1 MIAGPHIQDHHCHH
15 HQDHQDHQDHHQ
27 DLTSKKLQETAK
39 PDKVAKLIRCLTDF
53 LFSSKSVF
61 LLLISIFSVV
71 LIISFYRPIT
81 RSAIMDNDFMKN
93 LEMSQINEIVNVM
106 VPMEYAKNS
115 QIIREG
121 EAGTLVYVME
131 EGKVQDDH
139 DEILNLNL
147 NFLYS
152 QVEVSREGKMLSMM
166 VAGKLFG
173 ELAILYNCKR

>member
-1 MIAGPHIQDHHCHH
+1 
-15 HQDHQDHQDHHQ
+15 
-27 DLTSKKLQETAK
+27 
-39 PDKVAKLIRCLTDF
+39 
-53 LFSSKSVF
+53 
-61 LLLISIFSVV
+61 
-71 LIISFYRPIT
+71 
-81 RSAIMDNDFMKN
+81 MDNDFMKN

-139 DEILNLNL
+139 DEIFNLNL

>member
-1 MIAGPHIQDHHCHH
+1 
-15 HQDHQDHQDHHQ
+15 
-27 DLTSKKLQETAK
+27 
-39 PDKVAKLIRCLTDF
+39 
-53 LFSSKSVF
+53 
-61 LLLISIFSVV
+61 
-71 LIISFYRPIT
+71 
-81 RSAIMDNDFMKN
+81 MDNDFMKN

>member
-1 MIAGPHIQDHHCHH
+1 
-15 HQDHQDHQDHHQ
+15 
-27 DLTSKKLQETAK
+27 
-39 PDKVAKLIRCLTDF
+39 
-53 LFSSKSVF
+53 
-61 LLLISIFSVV
+61 
-71 LIISFYRPIT
+71 
-81 RSAIMDNDFMKN
+81 MDNDFMKN

-147 NFLYS
+147 IFLYS
-152 QVEVSREGKMLSMM
+152 
-166 VAGKLFG
+166 
-173 ELAILYNCKR
+173 

>member
-1 MIAGPHIQDHHCHH
+1 
-15 HQDHQDHQDHHQ
+15 
-27 DLTSKKLQETAK
+27 
-39 PDKVAKLIRCLTDF
+39 
-53 LFSSKSVF
+53 
-61 LLLISIFSVV
+61 
-71 LIISFYRPIT
+71 
-81 RSAIMDNDFMKN
+81 MDNDFMKN

-139 DEILNLNL
+139 DNLNLNL

>member
-1 MIAGPHIQDHHCHH
+1 
-15 HQDHQDHQDHHQ
+15 
-27 DLTSKKLQETAK
+27 
-39 PDKVAKLIRCLTDF
+39 
-53 LFSSKSVF
+53 
-61 LLLISIFSVV
+61 
-71 LIISFYRPIT
+71 
-81 RSAIMDNDFMKN
+81 MDNDFMKN

-147 NFLYS
+147 NFLYL

>member
-1 MIAGPHIQDHHCHH
+1 
-15 HQDHQDHQDHHQ
+15 
-27 DLTSKKLQETAK
+27 
-39 PDKVAKLIRCLTDF
+39 
-53 LFSSKSVF
+53 
-61 LLLISIFSVV
+61 
-71 LIISFYRPIT
+71 
-81 RSAIMDNDFMKN
+81 MDNDFMKN

-139 DEILNLNL
+139 QTILNLNL

>member
-1 MIAGPHIQDHHCHH
+1 
-15 HQDHQDHQDHHQ
+15 
-27 DLTSKKLQETAK
+27 
-39 PDKVAKLIRCLTDF
+39 
-53 LFSSKSVF
+53 
-61 LLLISIFSVV
+61 
-71 LIISFYRPIT
+71 
-81 RSAIMDNDFMKN
+81 MDNDFMKN

-147 NFLYS
+147 IFLYS

>member
-1 MIAGPHIQDHHCHH
+1 
-15 HQDHQDHQDHHQ
+15 
-27 DLTSKKLQETAK
+27 
-39 PDKVAKLIRCLTDF
+39 
-53 LFSSKSVF
+53 
-61 LLLISIFSVV
+61 
-71 LIISFYRPIT
+71 
-81 RSAIMDNDFMKN
+81 MDNDFMKN

-139 DEILNLNL
+139 DNLNLNL

-166 VAGKLFG
+166 VAGNLFG

>member
-1 MIAGPHIQDHHCHH
+1 
-15 HQDHQDHQDHHQ
+15 
-27 DLTSKKLQETAK
+27 
-39 PDKVAKLIRCLTDF
+39 
-53 LFSSKSVF
+53 
-61 LLLISIFSVV
+61 
-71 LIISFYRPIT
+71 
-81 RSAIMDNDFMKN
+81 MDNDFMKN

-139 DEILNLNL
+139 DEIVNLNL
-147 NFLYS
+147 IFLYS

>member
-1 MIAGPHIQDHHCHH
+1 M
-15 HQDHQDHQDHHQ
+15 
-27 DLTSKKLQETAK
+27 
-39 PDKVAKLIRCLTDF
+39 
-53 LFSSKSVF
+53 
-61 LLLISIFSVV
+61 V
-71 LIISFYRPIT
+71 LIISFYCPIT

>member
-1 MIAGPHIQDHHCHH
+1 M
-15 HQDHQDHQDHHQ
+15 
-27 DLTSKKLQETAK
+27 
-39 PDKVAKLIRCLTDF
+39 
-53 LFSSKSVF
+53 
-61 LLLISIFSVV
+61 V
-71 LIISFYRPIT
+71 LIISFYCLIT

-139 DEILNLNL
+139 DLELELEL
-147 NFLYS
+147 ELL
-152 QVEVSREGKMLSMM
+152 VL
-166 VAGKLFG
+166 AG
-173 ELAILYNCKR
+173 

>member
-1 MIAGPHIQDHHCHH
+1 
-15 HQDHQDHQDHHQ
+15 
-27 DLTSKKLQETAK
+27 
-39 PDKVAKLIRCLTDF
+39 
-53 LFSSKSVF
+53 
-61 LLLISIFSVV
+61 
-71 LIISFYRPIT
+71 
-81 RSAIMDNDFMKN
+81 MDNDFMKN

-139 DEILNLNL
+139 NNLDLNL

>member
-1 MIAGPHIQDHHCHH
+1 
-15 HQDHQDHQDHHQ
+15 
-27 DLTSKKLQETAK
+27 
-39 PDKVAKLIRCLTDF
+39 
-53 LFSSKSVF
+53 
-61 LLLISIFSVV
+61 
-71 LIISFYRPIT
+71 
-81 RSAIMDNDFMKN
+81 MDNDFMKN

-147 NFLYS
+147 NFLCL